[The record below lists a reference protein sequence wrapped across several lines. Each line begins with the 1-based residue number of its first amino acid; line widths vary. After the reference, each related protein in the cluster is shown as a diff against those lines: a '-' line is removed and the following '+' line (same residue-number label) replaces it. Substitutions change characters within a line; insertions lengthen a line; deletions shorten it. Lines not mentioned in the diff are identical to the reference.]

1 MIVKEV
7 PRVNNESMNFR
18 SWLLAFSI
26 TMIAFCLTLYFQ
38 SSETEKSVN
47 FDPTMNVVYDKETSH
62 SLADLD
68 QKLGTN
74 SIEQLIQ
81 VVYEKNKL
89 AGEKTR
95 VMEIGSG
102 NGRVIMELKKLFP
115 DVEFYGVVKEKTHEF
130 FRRESFAVTAVNF
143 GIFTRNDLEGL
154 ELPYAV
160 FEDLDFGTGIPYAD
174 SRFDLIYSQNTL
186 RHFKYK
192 FELFNEIFRVLKPG
206 GVSIHLDLPPIN
218 IYDNGVVLS
227 FSESIIE
234 FRRRGMN
241 VQSIDGDGI
250 LFRKTK
256 KDEAF
261 PVTPHQPI
269 PAESENLPQELRRPE
284 MGYNL
289 N

>member
-1 MIVKEV
+1 
-7 PRVNNESMNFR
+7 
-18 SWLLAFSI
+18 
-26 TMIAFCLTLYFQ
+26 MIAFCLTLYFQ
-38 SSETEKSVN
+38 SSETVKSVN
-47 FDPTMNVVYDKETSH
+47 FDPTMNVMFDKESSH

-74 SIEQLIQ
+74 SLEQIIQ

-130 FRRESFAVTAVNF
+130 FRRESFAVTAVKF
-143 GIFTRNDLEGL
+143 GIFTRSELEGL
-154 ELPYAV
+154 ELPFAV
-160 FEDLDFGTGIPYAD
+160 FEDLDFGTGIPYSD
-174 SRFDLIYSQNTL
+174 NRFDLVYSQNTL

-192 FELFNEIFRVLKPG
+192 FELFNEIFRIMKPG

-218 IYDNGVVLS
+218 VYDNGVVLS

-241 VQSIDGDGI
+241 VQAIDEDGI
-250 LFRKTK
+250 IFRKM
-256 KDEAF
+256 KDVESF
-261 PVTPHQPI
+261 PVTSHQVI
-269 PAESENLPQELRRPE
+269 PEETENLPQELRRPD

-289 N
+289 I

>member
-1 MIVKEV
+1 MIVKEAPPV
-7 PRVNNESMNFR
+7 FHQRMNFR
-18 SWLLAFSI
+18 RWLLFFSI

-38 SSETEKSVN
+38 SVETVKSVN
-47 FDPTMNVVYDKETSH
+47 FDPTMNVMVDMEKSH
-62 SLADLD
+62 SLAELD

-74 SIEQLIQ
+74 SIEQFIQ

-115 DVEFYGVVKEKTHEF
+115 DVEFYGVVKEKTHDF

-143 GIFTRNDLEGL
+143 GIFGKSDLEGL

-160 FEDLDFGTGIPYAD
+160 FEDLDFGNPIPYAD
-174 SRFDLIYSQNTL
+174 NRFDLIYSQNTL

-192 FELFNEIFRVLKPG
+192 FELFNEIFRVLKQG
-206 GVSIHLDLPPIN
+206 GISIHTDLPPIN

-227 FSESIIE
+227 LSESIIE

-241 VQSIDGDGI
+241 VQLIDGDGI
-250 LFRKTK
+250 LFRKTRAT
-256 KDEAF
+256 ESF

-269 PAESENLPQELRRPE
+269 PASTENLPQELRRPE

-289 N
+289 L